1 MQRDAVL
8 RVDLTAEEVSREPVP
23 EQWRR
28 LYLGGKGLGARYLYD
43 ELEAGTGALSPAN
56 RLCFTLGPLSGYL
69 PGETRYAA
77 VTKSPL
83 TGTFLDSYAGGSFP
97 PALAGA
103 LPDCLGVIVQGA
115 AAEPLSLVIEDGEGR
130 LEPAD
135 CWGQDTVETA
145 SAYPDASVACIGPAG
160 EQEVVYA
167 TVASDAGDHH
177 AGRGGVGAVMGSK
190 RLKAVVVH
198 GRPPE
203 LPPGIEQLRAETDA
217 AYADHATGRWQAAS
231 GTLESVDFADEVGAL
246 ATEGWQSGRFEGS
259 ERVGIAAAKDAAV
272 GRERADDRVPGDF
285 RVETENGESVP
296 RGAASI
302 SLGAGLGI
310 DDFDA
315 VTELGAT
322 CDRLGVD
329 VIEAGSV
336 VAWTVLSSEAGLIDE
351 PIAFGD
357 SDAARSLVE
366 RVAARDDELADVL
379 AEGVAAAADRFAAQ
393 ESGDEDDSSLSGEE
407 LMPTVKAM
415 ALPGYDPRGA
425 TGMALAYATSD
436 RGGCHRRARPVE
448 EEVFVDRSRAET
460 VQHVADAQT
469 ARSVLWS
476 LVADDFLG
484 DVLREDLG
492 ASWLRAV
499 DIDHD
504 ADSLAR
510 AGERIWTLV
519 RLFNAREGFDRTD
532 DELPVRLRQTRDDG
546 AAIDPK
552 AFDRMLDAYYGY
564 RGWGRDGLPS
574 PELVGALGL
583 TEILDDETPL
593 SSESRA
599 VEPAEEED
607 ARSE

>member
-1 MQRDAVL
+1 MHRDEVL
-8 RVDLTAEEVSREPVP
+8 RVDLSGDTVAREQVPSR
-23 EQWRR
+23 WRR
-28 LYLGGKGLGARYLYD
+28 RYLGGKGLGARYLYD
-43 ELEAGTGALSPAN
+43 ELTADTDPLDSGN
-56 RLCFTLGPLSGYL
+56 RLCFMLGPLSGYL

-83 TGTFLDSYAGGSFP
+83 TGTFLDSYAGGTFP
-97 PALAGA
+97 ETLAGA
-103 LPDCLGVIVQGA
+103 LPDCLGIVVEGA
-115 AAEPLSLVIEDGEGR
+115 AADPVSLVIDEDGPR

-135 CWGQDTVETA
+135 CWGADTVETDA
-145 SAYPDASVACIGPAG
+145 AYPDAAVACIGPAG

-190 RLKAVVVH
+190 KLKAVVVH
-198 GRPPE
+198 GEPPE
-203 LPPGIEQLRAETDA
+203 IPEAVAALREETDA
-217 AYADHATGRWQAAS
+217 AYAAHATGRWQAAS

-246 ATEGWQSGRFEGS
+246 ATEGWQAGRFEGADA
-259 ERVGIAAAKDAAV
+259 VGIAAAEEAAIE
-272 GRERADDRVPGDF
+272 REHEGERVPGGF
-285 RVETENGESVP
+285 RVQTEDGESVP
-296 RGAASI
+296 RGAAPI

-315 VTELGAT
+315 VAALGAT

-336 VAWTVLSSEAGLIDE
+336 VAWTVLAADAGLVDE
-351 PIAFGD
+351 PVAFGD
-357 SDAARSLVE
+357 GAAARELLE
-366 RVAARDDELADVL
+366 RVTEREDPLADAL
-379 AEGVAAAADRFAAQ
+379 AEGVGEAAACYADETRA
-393 ESGDEDDSSLSGEE
+393 LSGEE

-425 TGMALAYATSD
+425 AGMALAYATSD

-448 EEVFVDRSRAET
+448 EEVFGDRTREET
-460 VQHVADAQT
+460 VTHVADAQT

-492 ASWLRAV
+492 AEWLRAV
-499 DIDHD
+499 GIDHD

-510 AGERIWTLV
+510 TGERIWTLV

-532 DELPVRLRQTRDDG
+532 DELPARLRHPREDG
-546 AAIDPK
+546 AVVDPE
-552 AFDRMLDAYYGY
+552 AFEHTLDAYYGY
-564 RGWGRDGLPS
+564 RGWGHDGLPS
-574 PELVGALGL
+574 PELVDALGL
-583 TEILDDETPL
+583 SAVVDDETPL
-593 SSESRA
+593 SSDHRA
-599 VEPAEEED
+599 VPEEK
-607 ARSE
+607 

>member
-1 MQRDAVL
+1 MHRDEVL
-8 RVDLTAEEVSREPVP
+8 RVDLSGGTVAREQVPSR
-23 EQWRR
+23 WRR
-28 LYLGGKGLGARYLYD
+28 RYLGGKGLGARYLYD
-43 ELEAGTGALSPAN
+43 ELTADTDPLAPGN
-56 RLCFTLGPLSGYL
+56 RLCFMLGPLSGYL

-97 PALAGA
+97 ETLAGA
-103 LPDCLGVIVQGA
+103 LPDCLGIVVEGA
-115 AAEPLSLVIEDGEGR
+115 ADEPVSLVIDEDGPR

-135 CWGQDTVETA
+135 CWGADTVETDA
-145 SAYPDASVACIGPAG
+145 AYPDAAVACIGPAG

-198 GRPPE
+198 GEPPE
-203 LPPGIEQLRAETDA
+203 IPEAVAPRREETDA

-246 ATEGWQSGRFEGS
+246 ATEGWQAGRFEGADS
-259 ERVGIAAAKDAAV
+259 VGIAAAEEAAIE
-272 GRERADDRVPGDF
+272 REHEGERVPGGF
-285 RVETENGESVP
+285 RVQTEDGESVP
-296 RGAASI
+296 RGAAPI

-315 VTELGAT
+315 VAALGAT

-336 VAWTVLSSEAGLIDE
+336 VAWTVLAADAGLVDE
-351 PIAFGD
+351 PVAFGD
-357 SDAARSLVE
+357 GAAARELLE
-366 RVAARDDELADVL
+366 RVTEREDALADAL
-379 AEGVAAAADRFAAQ
+379 AEGVGAAAACYA
-393 ESGDEDDSSLSGEE
+393 DETRALSGEE

-425 TGMALAYATSD
+425 SGMALAYATSD

-448 EEVFVDRSRAET
+448 EEVFGDRTREET
-460 VQHVADAQT
+460 VTHVADAQT

-492 ASWLRAV
+492 AEWLRAV
-499 DIDHD
+499 AIDHD

-510 AGERIWTLV
+510 TGERIWTLV

-532 DELPVRLRQTRDDG
+532 DELPARLRHPREDG
-546 AAIDPK
+546 AVVDPE
-552 AFDRMLDAYYGY
+552 AFEHTLDAYYGY
-564 RGWGRDGLPS
+564 RGWGHDGLPS
-574 PELVGALGL
+574 PELVDALGL
-583 TEILDDETPL
+583 SAVVDDETPL
-593 SSESRA
+593 SSDPRA
-599 VEPAEEED
+599 VPEET
-607 ARSE
+607 